1 MTLFQVSSILFALF
15 MSYVVRVHQQK
26 ARLTAIEASLWYSLW
41 FLFACIAVFPHLLTG
56 ISEYF
61 YFDRVFDLLVV
72 GAFMVLTFIVL
83 RSYFMYR
90 LLLEKIEILVRDKA
104 IAETLLQNQIKHK
117 RAFQSKKRVTTTEV
131 NK

>member
-1 MTLFQVSSILFALF
+1 MTLFQLSSILFALF

-26 ARLTAIEASLWYSLW
+26 ARLSTVEASLWYSLW
-41 FLFACIAVFPHLLTG
+41 FVFAIIAIFPHLLTG

-72 GAFMVLTFIVL
+72 GAFMVLTFIIL

-90 LLLEKIEILVRDKA
+90 ILLDKIEVLVRDKA
-104 IAETLLQNQIKHK
+104 IAEVVQKNLSKTTSSLK
-117 RAFQSKKRVTTTEV
+117 SKKKNV
-131 NK
+131 